1 MMEWFVTRVSFSRVV
16 VALAVVCGSTV
27 ASAQSAGGGSAS
39 LSQLAGRA
47 SASLTAQVAA
57 VADSVAR
64 AGLPVAPIVDK
75 TLEGI
80 SKGASD
86 QRIMVAVR
94 GVALELGVARRAL
107 GPSSDPELVAAVA
120 ALRAGSTSDVLGQ
133 LRKALPGRS
142 LVVPLSVLASLLVD
156 GAPSSSAMVA
166 VVTTARQRD
175 DATLLAYGQAVSRDI
190 ASGVAPLTAMASPRG
205 SGITLNSVTALRPGT
220 AGSPSPLKPKPKP

>member
-1 MMEWFVTRVSFSRVV
+1 MMERFVTRISIVRAV
-16 VALAVVCGSTV
+16 VALALVVVCASGV
-27 ASAQSAGGGSAS
+27 ARAQGAGAAS
-39 LSQLAGRA
+39 LSQLDGRA
-47 SASLTAQVAA
+47 SASLRAQVAA

-86 QRIMVAVR
+86 QRILVAVR

-107 GPSSDPELVAAVA
+107 GPSSDHELVAAVA
-120 ALRAGSTSDVLGQ
+120 ALRAGSTSDALGQ

>member
-27 ASAQSAGGGSAS
+27 ASAQSAGGGSAW

-120 ALRAGSTSDVLGQ
+120 ALRAGSTSDALGQ